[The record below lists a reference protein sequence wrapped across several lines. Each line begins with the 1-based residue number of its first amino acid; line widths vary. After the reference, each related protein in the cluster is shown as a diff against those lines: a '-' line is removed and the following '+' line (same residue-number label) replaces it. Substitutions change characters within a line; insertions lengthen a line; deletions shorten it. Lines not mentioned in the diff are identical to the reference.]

1 MLTTDFIYL
10 LVICGSGALLGTAF
24 NVLLFDDDDAREP
37 NRRLFKE
44 AAISVVGAAWVCFIL
59 FLLKYNTETLGITA
73 ALVSFGGS
81 WGAKLIRST
90 YRKRARTEAEKITK
104 E

>member
-1 MLTTDFIYL
+1 MLTNDFLYL
-10 LVICGSGALLGTAF
+10 LGICGSGALLGSSF
-24 NVLLFDDDDAREP
+24 NVLLFDDDDVRES
-37 NRRLFKE
+37 NRKLFKE

-59 FLLKYNTETLGITA
+59 FLLKYNTETLGITS

-90 YRKRARTEAEKITK
+90 YRKRAKAESEKFTK
-104 E
+104 Q